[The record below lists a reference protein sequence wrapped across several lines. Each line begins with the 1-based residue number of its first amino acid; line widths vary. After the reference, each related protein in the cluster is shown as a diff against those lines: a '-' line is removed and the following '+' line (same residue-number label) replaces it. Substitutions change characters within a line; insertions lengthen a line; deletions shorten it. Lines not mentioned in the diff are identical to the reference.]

1 MMFRILSIV
10 VFILSFVWIFR
21 YMKKSD
27 ISLKNISDY
36 YVAALKNSLSNLK
49 LIKSKKHSKNL
60 ESLKNIVYLISI
72 LEFFV
77 MVITGFAPLIFIGNN
92 LTGIFLLVH
101 VTIAPII
108 AITFAI
114 LVILFAHSNRF
125 NNSDITIA
133 DKNSGKRKINFK
145 ITSYLKL
152 NFWLISLF
160 SIPAMLSIILGMF
173 PLFGTE
179 GQINLLETHR
189 YSVLI
194 ISVLVI
200 FHIGL
205 LSVNNKQIIKSK

>member
-27 ISLKNISDY
+27 LSLKNILDY

-49 LIKSKKHSKNL
+49 SIQSKKLSKNL
-60 ESLKNIVYLISI
+60 GSFRSIVYLIAI

-77 MVITGFAPLIFIGNN
+77 MLITGFAPLIFVGNN

-101 VTIAPII
+101 VAIAPLI

-125 NNSDITIA
+125 NDSDITIA
-133 DKNSGKRKINFK
+133 DKNDGKRKINFK
-145 ITSYLKL
+145 ITTYLKL

-173 PLFGTE
+173 PIFGTE
-179 GQINLLETHR
+179 GQINLLEIHR

-205 LSVNNKQIIKSK
+205 LSVNNRQIIKSK